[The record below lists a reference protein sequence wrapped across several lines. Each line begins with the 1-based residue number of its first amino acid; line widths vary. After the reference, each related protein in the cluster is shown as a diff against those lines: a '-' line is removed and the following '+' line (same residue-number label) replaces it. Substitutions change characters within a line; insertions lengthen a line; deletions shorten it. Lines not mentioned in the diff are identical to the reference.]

1 MINSIIYFSWNLIG
15 LNQVLCCAGF
25 YMLIT
30 LPLVYD
36 TYIVMSVSITLFGEN
51 FQIIGF
57 MDFNG
62 LPEGNHKLRVYI
74 CTNLKLDS
82 KYISWNLLDTSYF
95 YIAAYMNNIH

>member
-15 LNQVLCCAGF
+15 LNQVHCRARF
-25 YMLIT
+25 YMLVT

-51 FQIIGF
+51 VQIIGF

-62 LPEGNHKLRVYI
+62 LPEGNQAPMTI
-74 CTNLKLDS
+74 N
-82 KYISWNLLDTSYF
+82 
-95 YIAAYMNNIH
+95 

>member
-1 MINSIIYFSWNLIG
+1 
-15 LNQVLCCAGF
+15 
-25 YMLIT
+25 MLIT

-82 KYISWNLLDTSYF
+82 KYIS
-95 YIAAYMNNIH
+95 